1 VVGVPVFAWLWLVCS
16 SAIFVLVVREC
27 EESEQVVRCVLLN
40 PISW

>member
-1 VVGVPVFAWLWLVCS
+1 MILWVPVFAWLWLACR
-16 SAIFVLVVREC
+16 SAIFVLVVG